1 MGVMMVDF
9 QVMRPTSLL
18 CNVIVVTAGTYIF
31 YREGHLDIRKSWPFF
46 AGSIPFA
53 FLGGY
58 WPIRENAFFVILGIS
73 LIAAAFLLW
82 FQDSLQR
89 NSQAVA
95 ATSENRALTF
105 GLGGGIGFLS
115 GLVSIGGGIFLSP
128 LLHLLKWDVAKRIS
142 ALASLFFLV
151 NSIRGLHGQP

>member
-1 MGVMMVDF
+1 MAFYILIVLFFLMALVCSSVGFGGGSRYLALMGVMMVDF

-73 LIAAAFLLW
+73 L
-82 FQDSLQR
+82 
-89 NSQAVA
+89 
-95 ATSENRALTF
+95 
-105 GLGGGIGFLS
+105 
-115 GLVSIGGGIFLSP
+115 
-128 LLHLLKWDVAKRIS
+128 
-142 ALASLFFLV
+142 
-151 NSIRGLHGQP
+151 